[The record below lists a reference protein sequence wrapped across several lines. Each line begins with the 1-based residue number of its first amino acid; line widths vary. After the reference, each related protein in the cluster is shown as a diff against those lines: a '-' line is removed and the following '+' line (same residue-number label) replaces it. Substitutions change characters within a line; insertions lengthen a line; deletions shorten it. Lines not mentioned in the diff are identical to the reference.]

1 MKNIL
6 LVLLSLIMI
15 VSCSNPEVV
24 TTDETA
30 KVPTVPK
37 TAEVRTVNGVVI
49 KEGLAYAY
57 LDSITYTGKLVSYY
71 VSGSLKETSNYKDGE
86 RDGLFEYYYENG
98 QLAFRIIYKDGKP
111 DGLSETYQENGQLR
125 TRNTYKDGEL
135 EGLFEMFEQDGTLV
149 SKCFYV
155 NGKKGNCE

>member
-57 LDSITYTGKLVSYY
+57 LDSIPYTGKLVSYY
-71 VSGSLKETSNYKDGE
+71 VTGSLNATANDT
-86 RDGLFEYYYENG
+86 
-98 QLAFRIIYKDGKP
+98 AGKVA
-111 DGLSETYQENGQLR
+111 
-125 TRNTYKDGEL
+125 
-135 EGLFEMFEQDGTLV
+135 GTHVAL
-149 SKCFYV
+149 
-155 NGKKGNCE
+155 